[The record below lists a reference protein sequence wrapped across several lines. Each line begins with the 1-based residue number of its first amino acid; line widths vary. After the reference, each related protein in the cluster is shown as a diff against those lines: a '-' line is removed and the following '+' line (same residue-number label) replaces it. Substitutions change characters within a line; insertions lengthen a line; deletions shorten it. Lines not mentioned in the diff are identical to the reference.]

1 MTTTG
6 EIAVVTGG
14 NRGIGRE
21 IALVFARRGAAVA
34 ICGRDEEALAAVQA
48 ELDDLGADSVA
59 GYCDVGNPDSVQAFG
74 DLVLGRLGAPT
85 AVVAGSGVAG
95 PTKPLH
101 EIEPAEW
108 EECVRIDLTGVY
120 LTFRRFIP
128 PMLERG
134 SGSLIAIS
142 SMTGKRPLAGRMPYA
157 AAKLGVIGLVRTLA
171 LELGPHGIRVNS
183 VCPGAVAGPRIERVL
198 EHQAQ
203 ALGIGVED
211 ARRQMTD
218 PAPLKRLVT
227 PQEVAE
233 TCAFLASD
241 ASSGITGEDVNV
253 TAGLVMY

>member
-59 GYCDVGNPDSVQAFG
+59 GYCDVGNPDSVQVFG

-142 SMTGKRPLAGRMPYA
+142 SMTGKRPLAGRTPYA
-157 AAKLGVIGLVRTLA
+157 AAKLGGRS
-171 LELGPHGIRVNS
+171 RS
-183 VCPGAVAGPRIERVL
+183 
-198 EHQAQ
+198 
-203 ALGIGVED
+203 
-211 ARRQMTD
+211 
-218 PAPLKRLVT
+218 
-227 PQEVAE
+227 
-233 TCAFLASD
+233 
-241 ASSGITGEDVNV
+241 SSGRTGSAS
-253 TAGLVMY
+253 TASVRARSPGPGSSACSSTRRRRSASASRTRGGR